1 MEPTAV
7 VGEAESAE
15 RVEPLERPLSN
26 VLTNADRC
34 DQCGAQAFVWVNMP
48 ESSAG
53 LLFCRHHFLK
63 NETKLREYAIDIIDE
78 TYKINLKAS
87 ASSPD

>member
-1 MEPTAV
+1 MELT
-7 VGEAESAE
+7 ETESLPAQDE
-15 RVEPLERPLSN
+15 DVRPLSN
-26 VLTNADRC
+26 ALTNADRC

-48 ESSAG
+48 NSQSG

-63 NETKLREYAIDIIDE
+63 NEDKLREYAIDVIDE

-87 ASSPD
+87 ASAP